1 MAVYVLAARAK
12 YSKGRQKWSRLNIYV
27 KPVLCYG
34 DFACLRDA
42 EVDVNLIKQPKNV
55 YGV

>member
-27 KPVLCYG
+27 NPVLSYC
-34 DFACLRDA
+34 DFACLCDA
-42 EVDVNLIKQPKNV
+42 EVHVNLLK
-55 YGV
+55 